1 VSGAEN
7 DWTTRRKEVLIVLAI
22 VGLTLGATAIQ
33 LVPEIAGEAIA
44 MYIVE
49 PPEDT
54 GYGASLED
62 PEKTQIQ
69 QPDSAQEFRTSIYP
83 SPTYGAVLPV
93 LLSAVVTEQETPG
106 NLDTSGQADTGDR
119 VQMPSQSGSIPAEQT
134 GQTQSE
140 EGEKDGVLVS
150 AVDTETT
157 ETSDDG
163 DLEVGDSSQSTPT
176 DDHLLLALMREKPK
190 MNPDGTIF
198 LPIATQRAFAIR
210 TVVGEITS
218 APIGIELPGRVVVN
232 PSSSILVQASY
243 PGVLEKVE
251 GRFPYVGQEVSR
263 GQLLAKLRPINN
275 HLAEAQIREKITEL
289 SNHIELAKKRMAML
303 EEVVYV
309 RYRVNKIEEIRTEIQ
324 GLIRRISVLEDSLTK
339 SYELRAQTD
348 GVISEI
354 GVMAGQYVEEGIT
367 LFRIIDPTML
377 WVEASGY
384 QRGLQKS
391 IQSATALTI
400 EGESINLRFVGGGLA
415 LSNQAI
421 PLLFEVVGT
430 EITGLAIDNPVT
442 VFVQTEE
449 DSVRGIKVPRSSIA
463 RSTDGAALIWSKIS
477 PEEFLQHRVLVTP
490 IDAEHV
496 LVLDDITANPRVV
509 SEGVGVLAQIR

>member
-1 VSGAEN
+1 M
-7 DWTTRRKEVLIVLAI
+7 LIILAV

-33 LVPEIAGEAIA
+33 IVPELAGEAIA

-69 QPDSAQEFRTSIYP
+69 QQDSTQEYKTATYP
-83 SPTYGAVLPV
+83 SPTYGTIMPV
-93 LLSAVVTEQETPG
+93 LLSAVTEQETPG
-106 NLDTSGQADTGDR
+106 NLNAAVITGALDTESPPKETDSTSGR
-119 VQMPSQSGSIPAEQT
+119 VQNPSGLNSTPAKPT
-134 GQTQSE
+134 GLAESE
-140 EGEKDGVLVS
+140 EGENDGALVS
-150 AVDTETT
+150 AMSTKIA
-157 ETSDDG
+157 ETSEDG
-163 DLEVGDSSQSTPT
+163 DMKAGDSSPSTPT
-176 DDHLLLALMREKPK
+176 DDYLLLGLMREKPK

-198 LPIATQRAFAIR
+198 LPIATQRAFSIR
-210 TVVGEITS
+210 TVIGEITS

-243 PGVLEKVE
+243 PGVLEKVG

-263 GQLLAKLRPINN
+263 GELLAKLRPINN

-289 SNHIELAKKRMAML
+289 SNHVELAKKRMAML
-303 EEVVYV
+303 EEVVYI

-324 GLIRRISVLEDSLTK
+324 GLIRRVSVLEDSLTK
-339 SYELRAQTD
+339 SYDLRAQTD

-354 GVMAGQYVEEGIT
+354 GVMAGQHVEDGTT

-384 QRGLQKS
+384 QPGLQKS
-391 IQSATALTI
+391 IQGATALTL
-400 EGESINLRFVGGGLA
+400 EGESISLKFVGGGLA

-430 EITGLAIDNPVT
+430 EITDLAIDNPVT

-449 DSVRGIKVPRSSIA
+449 NSVRGIKVPRSSIA
-463 RSTDGAALIWSKIS
+463 RSTDGAALLWSKIS
-477 PEEFLQHRVLVTP
+477 SEEFLQHRVSVTP

-496 LVLDDITANPRVV
+496 LVVGEIALNPRIV
-509 SEGVGVLAQIR
+509 SEGVGLLAQIR